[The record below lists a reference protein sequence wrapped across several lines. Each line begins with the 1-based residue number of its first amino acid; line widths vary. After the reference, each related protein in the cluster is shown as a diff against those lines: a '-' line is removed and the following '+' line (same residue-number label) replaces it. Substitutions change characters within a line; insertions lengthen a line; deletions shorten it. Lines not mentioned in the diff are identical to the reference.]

1 MTILVTGGSGFL
13 GSHVIEQLSQA
24 GRPVRAL
31 VRRSSDTKFLRTLS
45 NVELFDGAV
54 DDRASLARAVDGVDA
69 VVHSAG
75 LVKARNLDEFMRVNA
90 RGTENLLDVCVPL
103 AGQLKRFVQ
112 VSSITVGGPSD
123 AYGNPVQV
131 DATPRPVT
139 DYGRSKLA
147 AELAVLS
154 KKEHLK
160 VTIIRPPAIYGP
172 RDREILAF
180 FKSIKLGV
188 LPLLGSPQSKLS
200 MTFGPDCARACIR
213 AIDADVPSGSI
224 FAVDDGAVH
233 TMAELIAEAESAMGK
248 RAFLRI
254 PLPRR
259 VVEGAALM
267 SESYGKLT
275 NKAMMLTR
283 DKCNELFD
291 QWVCDGQQA
300 RTQLELSPS
309 VGFSQGVK
317 QTVDWYRS
325 AGWL

>member
-13 GSHVIEQLSQA
+13 GSHIIEQLSQA

-31 VRRSSDTKFLRTLS
+31 VRKSSDTRFLRTLS
-45 NVELFDGAV
+45 NVELFDGAI
-54 DDRASLARAVDGVDA
+54 DDRSSLERAVEGVEA
-69 VVHSAG
+69 IVHSAG

-90 RGTENLLDVCVPL
+90 KGTENILEAALPH
-103 AGQLKRFVQ
+103 AAALKRFVQ
-112 VSSITVGGPSD
+112 ISSIAVGGPSD
-123 AYGNPVQV
+123 AYGNPVSV
-131 DATPRPVT
+131 DSEPRPVT

-147 AELAVLS
+147 AERAVIA
-154 KKEHLK
+154 KKDQLK
-160 VTIIRPPAIYGP
+160 VTVIRPPAIYGP

-188 LPLLGSPQSKLS
+188 LPLLGSPHGKLS

-233 TMAELIAEAESAMGK
+233 TMAELISEAESAMGK
-248 RAFLRI
+248 KAFLRI

-259 VVEGAALM
+259 VVEGAAFL
-267 SESYGKLT
+267 SESYGRVR
-275 NKAMMLTR
+275 NVPVMFTR

-291 QWVCDGQQA
+291 QWVCDGSKAQSGLGF
-300 RTQLELSPS
+300 TPS
-309 VGFSQGVK
+309 VTFSQGVK
-317 QTVDWYRS
+317 QTVDWYRQ

>member
-13 GSHVIEQLSQA
+13 GSHIIEQLAEA

-31 VRRSSDTKFLRTLS
+31 VRRSSDTKFLRSLR
-45 NVELFDGAV
+45 NVELVDGAV
-54 DDRASLARAVDGVDA
+54 DDRASLERAVEGATA

-75 LVKARNLDEFMRVNA
+75 LVKARNLDEFLRVNA
-90 RGTENLLDVCVPL
+90 TGTENLLSACLPHRTS
-103 AGQLKRFVQ
+103 LKRFVQ
-112 VSSITVGGPSD
+112 VSSVTVGGPSD
-123 AYGNPVQV
+123 AYGNPVSV

-139 DYGRSKLA
+139 NYGRSKLA
-147 AELAVLS
+147 AEKAVLTQ
-154 KKEHLK
+154 KDQLK
-160 VTIIRPPAIYGP
+160 VTVIRPPAIYGP

-200 MTFGPDCARACIR
+200 MTFGPDCARACIL
-213 AIDADVPSGSI
+213 AIDADVPSGSV

-233 TMAELIAEAESAMGK
+233 TMAELISEAESAMGK

-259 VVEGAALM
+259 VVLGAALM

-275 NKAMMLTR
+275 NRAMMLTR

-291 QWVCDGQQA
+291 QWVCDGSKA
-300 RTQLELSPS
+300 ADQLGFTPS
-309 VGFSQGVK
+309 VTFAEGVK
-317 QTVDWYRS
+317 RTVDWYRA

>member
-24 GRPVRAL
+24 GRGVRAL

-45 NVELFDGAV
+45 NVELFDGAM
-54 DDRASLARAVDGVDA
+54 DDRESLERAVLGVEA

-90 RGTENLLDVCVPL
+90 KGTERLLEACLPHR
-103 AGQLKRFVQ
+103 AALKRFVL
-112 VSSITVGGPSD
+112 VSSITASGPSD
-123 AYGNPVQV
+123 AHGNPVPL
-131 DATPRPVT
+131 DATPHPVT
-139 DYGRSKLA
+139 NYGRSKLA
-147 AELAVLS
+147 AENAALA
-154 KKEHLK
+154 KKDELRL
-160 VTIIRPPAIYGP
+160 TIIRPPAIYGP

-180 FKSIKLGV
+180 FKSIKFGV
-188 LPLLGSPQSKLS
+188 LPLLGSPHNKLS
-200 MTFGPDCARACIR
+200 MAYGPDCARACIR

-224 FAVDDGAVH
+224 FTVDDGAVH
-233 TMAELIAEAESAMGK
+233 TMAELIEEAESAVGK

-267 SESYGKLT
+267 SEAYGRAT
-275 NKAMMLTR
+275 NRAVMLTR

-291 QWVCDGQQA
+291 QWVCDSSRAQK
-300 RTQLELSPS
+300 ELGWAPS
-309 VGFSQGVK
+309 MTFSQGVK
-317 QTVDWYRS
+317 RTVDWYRE

>member
-13 GSHVIEQLSQA
+13 GSHIIEQLSQS
-24 GRPVRAL
+24 GRSVRAL
-31 VRRSSDTKFLRTLS
+31 VRRSSDTKFLRSLS
-45 NVELFDGAV
+45 NVELIDGAV
-54 DDRASLARAVDGVDA
+54 DDPASLERAVQGVEA

-75 LVKARNLDEFMRVNA
+75 LVKARNLEEFMRVNA
-90 RGTENLLDVCVPL
+90 RGTDNLLNACLPI
-103 AGQLKRFVQ
+103 AGSLKRFVQ
-112 VSSITVGGPSD
+112 ISSITVGGPSD
-123 AYGNPVQV
+123 VYGNPVSV
-131 DATPRPVT
+131 DALPRPVT

-147 AELAVLS
+147 AEKSVLS
-154 KKEHLK
+154 HKDRLK
-160 VTIIRPPAIYGP
+160 VTVIRPPAIYGP

-213 AIDADVPSGSI
+213 AIDADVASGSV

-233 TMAELIAEAESAMGK
+233 TMAELISEAESAMGK

-275 NKAMMLTR
+275 NRAMMLTR

-291 QWVCDGQQA
+291 QWVCDGSKAQA
-300 RTQLELSPS
+300 ELGFTPS
-309 VGFSQGVK
+309 VSFSQGVK
-317 QTVDWYRS
+317 QTVDWYRT

>member
-13 GSHVIEQLSQA
+13 GSHIIEQLSEA
-24 GRPVRAL
+24 GRKVRAL
-31 VRRSSDTKFLRTLS
+31 VRSSSDTRFLRTLA
-45 NVELFDGAV
+45 NVELVDGAV
-54 DDRASLARAVDGVDA
+54 DDRASLDRAVLGVTA

-90 RGTENLLDVCVPL
+90 RGTENLLQACLPL
-103 AGQLKRFVQ
+103 GDSLTRFVQ
-112 VSSITVGGPSD
+112 VSSIAVGGPSD
-123 AYGNPVQV
+123 SSGNPVSV
-131 DATPRPVT
+131 EAPPRPVT

-147 AELAVLS
+147 AERAVLAQ
-154 KKEHLK
+154 KDRLK

-188 LPLLGSPQSKLS
+188 LPLLGSPLSKLS
-200 MTFGPDCARACIR
+200 MTYGPDCARACIR
-213 AIDADVPSGSI
+213 AIDAEVPSGSV

-233 TMAELIAEAESAMGK
+233 TMAELISEAESAMGK

-259 VVEGAALM
+259 VVEGAAFM
-267 SESYGKLT
+267 SESYGRFT
-275 NKAMMLTR
+275 NRAMMLTR

-291 QWVCDGQQA
+291 QWVCDGSKA
-300 RTQLELSPS
+300 RSDLGLSEHVS
-309 VGFSQGVK
+309 FAQGVK
-317 QTVDWYRS
+317 QTVDWYRA

>member
-1 MTILVTGGSGFL
+1 MTILVTGGTGFL
-13 GSHVIEQLSQA
+13 GSHIIEQLSQA

-45 NVELFDGAV
+45 NVELFEGAV
-54 DDRASLARAVDGVDA
+54 DDRPSLQRAVLGVQA

-75 LVKARNLDEFMRVNA
+75 LVKARSLNEFMAVNA
-90 RGTENLLDVCVPL
+90 GGTDNLLTACLPL
-103 AGQLKRFVQ
+103 GAALKRFVH

-123 AYGNPVQV
+123 TAGNPVSV
-131 DATPRPVT
+131 DAAPRPVT
-139 DYGRSKLA
+139 NYGRSKLE
-147 AELAVLS
+147 AEAIVLA
-154 KKEHLK
+154 KKNQLK

-172 RDREILAF
+172 RDREIFAF

-188 LPLLGSPQSKLS
+188 LPLLGSPDSKLS
-200 MTFGPDCARACIR
+200 MVYGPDCARACIR

-233 TMAELIAEAESAMGK
+233 TMAELIREAEAAMGK

-259 VVEGAALM
+259 VVEGAAAL
-267 SESYGKLT
+267 SEGYGKLT
-275 NKAMMLTR
+275 NRAMMLTR

-291 QWVCDGQQA
+291 QWVCDGASAQTA
-300 RTQLELSPS
+300 LGFTPS
-309 VGFSQGVK
+309 MSFSEGVK
-317 QTVDWYRS
+317 HTVDWYRQ

>member
-13 GSHVIEQLSQA
+13 GSHIIEQLSQA

-45 NVELFDGAV
+45 NVELVDGSV
-54 DDRASLARAVDGVDA
+54 DDRASLDRAVIGVKA

-90 RGTENLLDVCVPL
+90 HGTENLLEACLPL
-103 AGQLKRFVQ
+103 GASLQRFVQ
-112 VSSITVGGPSD
+112 VSSIAVGGPSD
-123 AYGNPVQV
+123 AYGNPVSV

-139 DYGRSKLA
+139 DYGRSKLGG
-147 AELAVLS
+147 ELAALA
-154 KKEHLK
+154 KKDKLK
-160 VTIIRPPAIYGP
+160 ITVVRPPAIYGP

-200 MTFGPDCARACIR
+200 MTYGPDCARACIA

-224 FAVDDGAVH
+224 FSIDDGAVH
-233 TMAELIAEAESAMGK
+233 TMSELIAEAESALGK
-248 RAFLRI
+248 RALLRI

-275 NKAMMLTR
+275 NRAMMLTR

-291 QWVCDGQQA
+291 QWVCDGERA
-300 RTQLELSPS
+300 RQSLNWSPS
-309 VGFSQGVK
+309 VSFSQGVK
-317 QTVDWYRS
+317 KTVDWYRN

>member
-1 MTILVTGGSGFL
+1 MTILVTGGTGFL
-13 GSHVIEQLSQA
+13 GSHVVEQLSQM

-31 VRRSSDTKFLRTLS
+31 VRRSSDTKFLRTLAQ
-45 NVELFDGAV
+45 VELFDGAV
-54 DDRASLARAVDGVDA
+54 DDRASLERAVVGVEA

-75 LVKARNLDEFMRVNA
+75 LVKARNLEEFMRVNA
-90 RGTENLLDVCVPL
+90 QGTENLRDACLSQ
-103 AGQLKRFVQ
+103 ASSIRRFVH
-112 VSSITVGGPSD
+112 VSSIAVGGPSD
-123 AYGNPVQV
+123 AYGNAVQV
-131 DATPRPVT
+131 DASPRPVT

-147 AELAVLS
+147 AEKAVLAT
-154 KKEHLK
+154 KDRLK

-172 RDREILAF
+172 RDREIFAF

-200 MTFGPDCARACIR
+200 MIYGPDAARACIR
-213 AIDADVPSGSI
+213 ALDADVASGSI

-233 TMAELIAEAESAMGK
+233 TMAELIEEAESAMGK
-248 RAFLRI
+248 RALLRI

-259 VVEGAALM
+259 VVEGAAFL

-275 NKAMMLTR
+275 NRAMMLTR

-291 QWVCDGQQA
+291 QWVCDGSIAA
-300 RTQLELSPS
+300 RELGFTPS
-309 VGFSQGVK
+309 TRFSQGVK

>member
-13 GSHVIEQLSQA
+13 GSHIIEQLAEA

-31 VRRSSDTKFLRTLS
+31 VRRSSDTKFLRSLR
-45 NVELFDGAV
+45 NVELVDGAV
-54 DDRASLARAVDGVDA
+54 DDRASLERAVEGATA

-75 LVKARNLDEFMRVNA
+75 LVKARNLDEFLRVNA
-90 RGTENLLDVCVPL
+90 TGTENLLSACLPHRTS
-103 AGQLKRFVQ
+103 LKRFVQ
-112 VSSITVGGPSD
+112 VSSVTVGGPSD
-123 AYGNPVQV
+123 AYGNPVSV

-139 DYGRSKLA
+139 NYGRSKLA
-147 AELAVLS
+147 AEKAVLTQ
-154 KKEHLK
+154 KDQLK
-160 VTIIRPPAIYGP
+160 VTVIRPPAIYGP

-200 MTFGPDCARACIR
+200 MTFGPDCARACIL
-213 AIDADVPSGSI
+213 AIDAEVPSGSV

-233 TMAELIAEAESAMGK
+233 TMAELISEAESAMGK

-259 VVEGAALM
+259 VVLGAALM

-275 NKAMMLTR
+275 NRAMMLTR

-291 QWVCDGQQA
+291 QWVCDGSKA
-300 RTQLELSPS
+300 ADQLGFTPS
-309 VGFSQGVK
+309 VTFAEGVK
-317 QTVDWYRS
+317 RTVDWYRA

>member
-13 GSHVIEQLSQA
+13 GSHIIEQLSQS
-24 GRPVRAL
+24 GRGVRAL

-45 NVELFDGAV
+45 NVELFAGAI
-54 DDRASLARAVDGVDA
+54 DDRDSLKRAVEGVDA

-75 LVKARNLDEFMRVNA
+75 LVKARSLDEFMRVNA
-90 RGTENLLDVCVPL
+90 LGTEYLLEACLPHKES
-103 AGQLKRFVQ
+103 LKRFVLI
-112 VSSITVGGPSD
+112 SSIAAGGPSD
-123 AYGNPVQV
+123 AYGNPVPL

-147 AELAVLS
+147 AERAALA
-154 KKEHLK
+154 KKDQLK

-200 MTFGPDCARACIR
+200 MTFGPDCASACIR
-213 AIDADVPSGSI
+213 AIDADVPSGGI

-233 TMAELIAEAESAMGK
+233 TMAELISEAESAVGK

-259 VVEGAALM
+259 VVEGAAFM
-267 SESYGKLT
+267 SEAYGSVT
-275 NKAMMLTR
+275 NRAVMLTR

-291 QWVCDGQQA
+291 QWG
-300 RTQLELSPS
+300 S
-309 VGFSQGVK
+309 
-317 QTVDWYRS
+317 
-325 AGWL
+325 

>member
-13 GSHVIEQLSQA
+13 GSHIIEQLSQA

-31 VRRSSDTKFLRTLS
+31 VRKSSDTKFLRSLP
-45 NVELFDGAV
+45 NVELFDGSMS
-54 DDRASLARAVDGVDA
+54 DRAALERAVDGMEA

-75 LVKARNLDEFMRVNA
+75 LVKARNLDEFMNVNA
-90 RGTENLLDVCVPL
+90 RGTELLLQACLPFK
-103 AGQLKRFVQ
+103 GSLKRFVL
-112 VSSITVGGPSD
+112 VSSIAAGGPSD
-123 AYGNPVQV
+123 SFGNPKPI
-131 DATPRPVT
+131 DSAANPVT
-139 DYGRSKLA
+139 GYGHSKLA
-147 AELAVLS
+147 AERAAVAL
-154 KKEHLK
+154 KDQLK

-188 LPLLGSPQSKLS
+188 LPLLGSPDSKLS
-200 MTFGPDCARACIR
+200 MTYGPDCARACIR

-233 TMAELIAEAESAMGK
+233 TMAELIHEAESAVGK

-259 VVEGAALM
+259 VVEGAGMLVEA
-267 SESYGKLT
+267 YGKAT
-275 NKAMMLTR
+275 NKAVMLTR
-283 DKCNELFD
+283 DKCNELFE
-291 QWVCDGQQA
+291 QWVCDSSS
-300 RTQLELSPS
+300 TQRALDWTPS
-309 VGFSQGVK
+309 VSFSQGVK
-317 QTVDWYRS
+317 NTVDWYKQ

>member
-1 MTILVTGGSGFL
+1 MTILVTGGTGFL
-13 GSHVIEQLSQA
+13 GSHVIEQLSQM

-31 VRRSSDTKFLRTLS
+31 VRRSSDTKFLRTLRG
-45 NVELFDGAV
+45 VELVDGAI
-54 DDRASLARAVDGVDA
+54 DDRASLERAVTGVEA

-90 RGTENLLDVCVPL
+90 RGTENLLEACLPL
-103 AGQLKRFVQ
+103 AGSLKRFVH
-112 VSSITVGGPSD
+112 VSSVTVGGPSD
-123 AYGNPVQV
+123 AYGNAVQV
-131 DATPRPVT
+131 DSVPRPVT

-147 AELAVLS
+147 AEKLMLA
-154 KKEHLK
+154 KKDQLK
-160 VTIIRPPAIYGP
+160 ITIIRPPAIYGP
-172 RDREILAF
+172 RDREIFAF
-180 FKSIKLGV
+180 FKSIKMGV

-200 MTFGPDCARACIR
+200 MIYGPDCARACIR

-233 TMAELIAEAESAMGK
+233 TMAELISEAESAMGK

-259 VVEGAALM
+259 VVEGAALL

-275 NKAMMLTR
+275 NRAMMLTR

-291 QWVCDGQQA
+291 QWVCDGSRA
-300 RTQLELSPS
+300 ASELGLPPS
-309 VGFSQGVK
+309 VSFSQGVK
-317 QTVDWYRS
+317 QTVDWYRT

>member
-13 GSHVIEQLSQA
+13 GSHIIEQLAGS

-31 VRRSSDTKFLRTLS
+31 VRRSSDTKFLRSLR
-45 NVELFDGAV
+45 NVELVDGAV
-54 DDRASLARAVDGVDA
+54 DDRASLERAVEGATA

-75 LVKARNLDEFMRVNA
+75 LVKARNIEEFLRVNA
-90 RGTENLLDVCVPL
+90 TGTENLLSACLPHRTS
-103 AGQLKRFVQ
+103 LKRFVQ
-112 VSSITVGGPSD
+112 VSSVTVGGPSD
-123 AYGNPVQV
+123 AYGNPVSV

-139 DYGRSKLA
+139 NYGRSKLA
-147 AELAVLS
+147 AEKAVLTQ
-154 KKEHLK
+154 KDQLK
-160 VTIIRPPAIYGP
+160 VTVIRPPAIYGP

-200 MTFGPDCARACIR
+200 MTFGPDCARACIL
-213 AIDADVPSGSI
+213 AIDAEVPSGSV

-233 TMAELIAEAESAMGK
+233 TMAELISEAESAMGK

-259 VVEGAALM
+259 VVLGAALM

-275 NKAMMLTR
+275 NRAMMLTR

-291 QWVCDGQQA
+291 QWVCDGSKA
-300 RTQLELSPS
+300 ADQLGFTPS
-309 VGFSQGVK
+309 VTFAEGVK
-317 QTVDWYRS
+317 RTVDWYRA

>member
-13 GSHVIEQLSQA
+13 GSHIVEQLSQS
-24 GRPVRAL
+24 GRSVRAL

-54 DDRASLARAVDGVDA
+54 DDRQSLEKAVAGVEA

-75 LVKARNLDEFMRVNA
+75 LVKARSLDEFMRVNA
-90 RGTENLLDVCVPL
+90 KGTEALLDACL
-103 AGQLKRFVQ
+103 TQQATLKRFVL
-112 VSSITVGGPSD
+112 VSSIAVGGPSD
-123 AYGNPVQV
+123 AHGNPVPL
-131 DATPRPVT
+131 DAIPRPVT

-147 AELAVLS
+147 AEQAALA
-154 KKEHLK
+154 KKDALK
-160 VTIIRPPAIYGP
+160 ITIIRPPAIYGP

-180 FKSIKLGV
+180 FKSIKFGV
-188 LPLLGSPQSKLS
+188 LPLLGSPNSKLS
-200 MTFGPDCARACIR
+200 MAYGPDCARACIR
-213 AIDADVPSGSI
+213 AIDVEVPSGSI

-233 TMAELIAEAESAMGK
+233 TMAELIREAEAAVGK

-259 VVEGAALM
+259 IVEGAALL
-267 SESYGKLT
+267 SEAYGRAT
-275 NKAMMLTR
+275 NRAVMLTR

-291 QWVCDGQQA
+291 QWVCDSSS
-300 RTQLELSPS
+300 TQRELGWAPS
-309 VGFSQGVK
+309 MTFSQGV
-317 QTVDWYRS
+317 QRTVDWYRE